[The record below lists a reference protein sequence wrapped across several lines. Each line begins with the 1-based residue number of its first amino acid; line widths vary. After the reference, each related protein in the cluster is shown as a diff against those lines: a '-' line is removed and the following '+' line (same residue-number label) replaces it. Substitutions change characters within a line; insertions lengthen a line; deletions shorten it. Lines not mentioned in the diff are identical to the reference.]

1 MKYIHIVLV
10 VFLFNSC
17 INNSSEKNSH
27 QKQTTGP
34 VNGSLILVGGHL
46 SDSSIYQKFMELSGG
61 PDAPIVL
68 VLTAAS
74 DDLLNEGKY
83 VIETEHRFLEQGFN
97 NITLLHTRDT
107 LIANTDSFI
116 NPIKNARGL
125 WFTGGRQW
133 RLVDAYM
140 KTKTYD
146 EFNNL
151 LERGG
156 VIGGSSAGATIQGSY
171 LVRGDT
177 KTNIIMMGD
186 HEEGFGF
193 IKNLAVDQ
201 HLLAMNRQYD
211 IFEILDARPELLG
224 IGLDENTAIVV
235 QGNEFEVIGE
245 HYVAVYDGTFF
256 VEIRDKDDWTK
267 IRYEQNPLP
276 KRSRKF
282 YLLKKGQHYNMLVR
296 KVIH

>member
-1 MKYIHIVLV
+1 MKYIHIVIV

-17 INNSSEKNSH
+17 INSSSEKNSH

-46 SDSSIYQKFMELSGG
+46 SDSSIYHKFMELSGG

-83 VIETEHRFLEQGFN
+83 VIEAEHRFREQGFN

-146 EFNNL
+146 EFNKL

-211 IFEILDARPELLG
+211 IFEIIDARPELLG

-256 VEIRDKDDWTK
+256 VEIRDKEDWTK